1 MFIHSVSHAVPKL
14 TFPRPTAFM
23 PFSRLP
29 VFISSN
35 HLHRNYSNMCWAETM
50 ASNKGICALKGLR
63 KLLKRNPMCFTNVLR
78 RMRQSWRLRRP
89 SWHWIRPS
97 SSRSKSMRC
106 LSPPTGY
113 LCPGLTSYV
122 ADNLKIPADHV
133 LLDLVGHGC
142 GAAVP
147 NLRQARR
154 AHRLSAGQKRTGMR

>member
-50 ASNKGICALKGLR
+50 ASNKGICALNGLR

-133 LLDLVGHGC
+133 LLDLVDMD
-142 GAAVP
+142 AARP
-147 NLRQARR
+147 FPTCAKPKRSST
-154 AHRLSAGQKRTGMR
+154 LSRPKTTLGMR